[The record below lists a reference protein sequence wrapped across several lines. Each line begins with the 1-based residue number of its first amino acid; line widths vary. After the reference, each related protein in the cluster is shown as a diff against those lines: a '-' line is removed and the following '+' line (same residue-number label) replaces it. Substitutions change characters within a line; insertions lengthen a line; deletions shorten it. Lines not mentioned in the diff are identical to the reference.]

1 MVVATTEPL
10 ALTAFALENEPPGG
24 MPILVMDWADA
35 LETNVINPAAAA
47 RHLTGVGRTTQMG
60 E

>member
-1 MVVATTEPL
+1 MVAATTEPL

-24 MPILVMDWADA
+24 MPMLVMDWADTP
-35 LETNVINPAAAA
+35 ETNVISPAAAA
-47 RHLTGVGRTTQMG
+47 RHMTGVGRTTQMG